1 MQELHHAIRRLRRSP
16 GFTTAVV
23 LTLALVVGASGA
35 IFTLVERVVLAPLPY
50 PHADRL
56 VALDHPAP
64 GVGRASGFGM
74 SSGLAHQYAEIDGIE
89 SIALYQA
96 GLEETL
102 TGGGEPERVA
112 SMRVSPAFSTVFGIH
127 PSAGRWF
134 TEADSELNAPRV
146 AILAAR
152 LSERLYGDA
161 ASGVG
166 RILRLDSVPYE
177 IVGIAPRDF
186 PLPDTRTQIL
196 VPFSYRPLS
205 RSGGFISTAVAR
217 LAPNVG
223 LDVVHTGMAQI
234 IATLPERFPGDPAVP
249 QIAAARLA
257 PLVEPLKARLLG
269 TVGATLWMLM
279 GAAILVLLIACA
291 NLANLFFIRAD
302 ARHGEW
308 AIRSA
313 LGAGRARAAAGFTWE
328 AILVTLAGG
337 AAGLAVAAVL
347 VNWFTSAVPFDLP
360 RAAEVHLGPSV
371 AAVVLLFSLAA
382 GLLFGTLPLVRLG
395 TGPAA
400 RLHQVLRGG
409 SDGGSRVR
417 WRHALVVLQVSLTV
431 VLLATAG
438 LLARSLARVTHVDP
452 GFVVEG
458 RLVFGLALPRG
469 GAQARRAVDFHEQFL
484 ERVRALPGVRRAAVA
499 NVLPLQGTSKRT
511 LDMQGRLAG
520 SGDARAP
527 VRWTTV
533 SADYLETLG
542 IPLRRGRPLLP
553 DEMRDGGAV
562 LVNEALARAYFAGED
577 PLGQRVRPVDSI
589 GAWSV
594 IVGVIDD
601 TVVERL
607 DERSAIPQLLQP
619 LRTPGFTSLLTA
631 SYIVAT
637 DLPPLAHLPA
647 IRHIRDELDAEVA
660 IMQPEPLL
668 ALVGRSGARLGFSA
682 LLMGLAAV
690 TALLLGALGIYA
702 VVGYGVAMRDRE
714 IAIRLALGA
723 ARGDVSWMV
732 VRQSGVT
739 VVLGVALGLAGASVA
754 GHALEAQLFGVAW
767 YDPLTYVT
775 VASMLIALGVV
786 ASWIPAFRAA
796 SASPVRLLR

>member
-1 MQELHHAIRRLRRSP
+1 MQELHHAIRRLGRSP
-16 GFTTAVV
+16 GFTAAVV
-23 LTLALVVGASGA
+23 VTLALVIGASAA
-35 IFTLVERVVLAPLPY
+35 IFTLVERVVLTPLPY

-56 VALDHPAP
+56 VVLDHAAP
-64 GVGRASGFGM
+64 GVGVASRLGM
-74 SSGLAHQYAEIDGIE
+74 SSGLAHQYAQIDGIE
-89 SIALYQA
+89 SLALYQA

-102 TGGGEPERVA
+102 TGGGEPERVT

-127 PSAGRWF
+127 PSTGRWF
-134 TEADSELNAPRV
+134 TEADSQLDAPRV

-152 LSERLYGDA
+152 LAERLYGDA

-186 PLPDTRTQIL
+186 PLPDPRTQIL
-196 VPFSYRPLS
+196 VPFTYRPLS
-205 RSGGFISTAVAR
+205 RSGGFGSTAIAR
-217 LAPNVG
+217 LAPDVE
-223 LDVVHTGMAQI
+223 LDTIRTGMAQI

-257 PLVEPLKARLLG
+257 PLVEPFKARLLG
-269 TVGATLWMLM
+269 TAAATLWMLM
-279 GAAILVLLIACA
+279 AAAVVLLLIACA

-308 AIRSA
+308 AVRSA
-313 LGAGRARAAAGFTWE
+313 LGAGRARAAAGFIWE
-328 AILVTLAGG
+328 AVLITLAGG
-337 AAGLAVAAVL
+337 TAGLAVAVVL
-347 VNWFTSAVPFDLP
+347 VSWFTSAVPFDLP

-371 AAVVLLFSLAA
+371 AAVVLLFSLVA
-382 GLLFGTLPLVRLG
+382 GLVFGWLPLVRLG
-395 TGPAA
+395 ATPAG
-400 RLHQVLRGG
+400 RLHDVLRGG
-409 SDGGSRVR
+409 SDGGSHVR

-431 VLLATAG
+431 VLLTTAG
-438 LLARSLARVTHVDP
+438 LLARSFARVTDVDP

-484 ERVRALPGVRRAAVA
+484 ERVRALPGVRRSAAA
-499 NVLPLQGTSKRT
+499 TALPLQGTTRRA
-511 LDMQGRLAG
+511 LDVQGRPAG
-520 SGDARAP
+520 SGDARAA
-527 VRWTTV
+527 VRWTAV
-533 SADYLETLG
+533 STDYLETMG
-542 IPLRRGRPLLP
+542 IPLLRGRPLLP
-553 DEMRDGGAV
+553 DERRDGGAV

-594 IVGVIDD
+594 IVGVIAD
-601 TVVERL
+601 TVVESM
-607 DERSAIPQLLQP
+607 DERSPIPQLLQP
-619 LRTPGFTSLLTA
+619 LRAPGFTSLLTT

-647 IRHIRDELDAEVA
+647 IRHIRNELDAEVP
-660 IMQPEPLL
+660 IMQPEPLE
-668 ALVGRSGARLGFSA
+668 ALVGRSGARLEFSV

-702 VVGYGVAMRDRE
+702 VVGYGVALRDRE

-723 ARGDVSWMV
+723 ARRDVSWMV
-732 VRQSGVT
+732 VRQSAVA
-739 VVLGVALGLAGASVA
+739 VVLGVVLGLGGASVA
-754 GHALEAQLFGVAW
+754 GRALEAQLFDVAW
-767 YDPLTYVT
+767 YDPATYVA
-775 VASMLIALGVV
+775 VAGMLIGLGVL
-786 ASWIPAFRAA
+786 ASWVPAFRAA